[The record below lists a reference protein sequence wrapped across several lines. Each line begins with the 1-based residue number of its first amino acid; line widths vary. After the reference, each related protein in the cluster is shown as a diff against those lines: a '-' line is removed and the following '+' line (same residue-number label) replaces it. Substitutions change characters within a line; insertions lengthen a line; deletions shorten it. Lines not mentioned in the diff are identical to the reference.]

1 MVGGMGSI
9 IGDIPVFVT
18 DVNVSSRAHEAGLK
32 VTFFCLKFFK
42 VICAPPCSQLS
53 SQLDDVYCFLAFC
66 LFLTKVRLEMKTS
79 RPKYH
84 MLPPMVS
91 NVETFRWE
99 IIL

>member
-32 VTFFCLKFFK
+32 VTFCLNFFEI
-42 VICAPPCSQLS
+42 ICTQHFSLFSAEL
-53 SQLDDVYCFLAFC
+53 LAKLCFLS
-66 LFLTKVRLEMKTS
+66 FLDKSSIKNEDKSTKIS
-79 RPKYH
+79 DASPI
-84 MLPPMVS
+84 VS

-99 IIL
+99 IIS